1 MLCRFMW
8 TKRHFI
14 RGQGTPLD
22 LYAPLFLWLE
32 CLTVAMQK
40 ASYLIAY
47 STRICYKNMKLC
59 KNNAWGNRNTELGLE
74 L

>member
-1 MLCRFMW
+1 MLCHFMW

-32 CLTVAMQK
+32 GLTVAMV
-40 ASYLIAY
+40 AY

-59 KNNAWGNRNTELGLE
+59 KNMLGETEKLN
-74 L
+74 